1 MNLKSPLIGSQDIVL
16 LKSFEASPLIND
28 WNQSFNIDI
37 TSELRGY
44 KEIHLYQCRQT
55 KLRFFF
61 PSDIAGSDR
70 LYEQLQRFDWFYMPN
85 KWEHKVALK
94 NFSRCENVL
103 EVGCAFGSFVESALK
118 AGVNI
123 QGIELNSSAV
133 QVAKNNNL
141 PVENI
146 DLGEFS
152 NKYPASQDAI
162 CSFQVLE
169 HIPQPKN
176 FIELCI
182 KTLKPRGKL
191 IFCVPNA
198 ESFLKYQY
206 NLLDMPPHHMTQWTA
221 ETFKSLENIF
231 PVKLEKVL
239 KEPLA
244 DYHIHGYLYSHCN
257 HICGISPLG
266 KLIFNRY
273 TLPFYQFL
281 LKSGLRHFVTGQS
294 IYVEFRKLDEIS

>member
-1 MNLKSPLIGSQDIVL
+1 MIISPLTNSQDVTL
-16 LKSFEASPLIND
+16 LKSINSDSLILD
-28 WNQSFNIDI
+28 WKNSFDIDI
-37 TSELRGY
+37 SQELNQH
-44 KEIHLYQCRQT
+44 KSINLYQCNES
-55 KLRFFF
+55 KLKFFV
-61 PSDIAGSDR
+61 PINIAGSDR

-94 NFSRCENVL
+94 NLSKCENVL

-118 AGVNI
+118 SGVNI

-146 DLGEFS
+146 DLEEFA
-152 NKYPASQDAI
+152 NKYPGSQDVI

-169 HIPQPKN
+169 HIPKPRN
-176 FIELCI
+176 FIDLCL
-182 KTLKPRGKL
+182 KTLKSNGKL

-198 ESFLKYQY
+198 DSFLKYQY
-206 NLLDMPPHHMTQWTA
+206 NLLDMPPHHMTQWAA

-231 PVKLEKVL
+231 PVRLEKVL

-244 DYHIHGYLYSHCN
+244 DYHIHGYLHSHCN
-257 HICGISPLG
+257 HIRGISPLG
-266 KLIFNRY
+266 KLIFNKY
-273 TLPFYQFL
+273 TLPLYQFL
-281 LKSGLRHFVTGQS
+281 LKSGLRNFMTGQS
-294 IYVEFRKLDEIS
+294 IYVELRKLDETT